1 MTRKDRDIERVTR
14 LLRRDIATTLG
25 PEHEAIVDQLAAI
38 VLELDILGVTEKVV
52 EDVQQYFQDNFVD
65 VTWPACPRHPN
76 HPLEF
81 RPDVWY
87 CPRDGLTVAPLGE
100 LNSASQNG

>member
-1 MTRKDRDIERVTR
+1 MTKKDHDVERVTR
-14 LLRRDIATTLG
+14 LLRRDIASTLG
-25 PEHEAIVDQLAAI
+25 AEHEPIVDELAAV
-38 VLELDILGVTEKVV
+38 VLELEVPGRAEKVV

-87 CPRDGLTVAPLGE
+87 CPRDGMTVARLGE
-100 LNSASQNG
+100 LASLS